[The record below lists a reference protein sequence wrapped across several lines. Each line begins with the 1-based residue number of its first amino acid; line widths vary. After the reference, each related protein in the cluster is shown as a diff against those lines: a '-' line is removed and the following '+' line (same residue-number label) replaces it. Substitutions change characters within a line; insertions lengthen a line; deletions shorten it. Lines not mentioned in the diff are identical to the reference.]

1 MVLKGYMKS
10 IAYLEIM
17 CHDLE
22 VGTVIA
28 AIIGKPKAKAGLI
41 SQGSPSTSLKAPA
54 HLSFF
59 QAALTYFLKWVLS
72 P

>member
-22 VGTVIA
+22 VGPA
-28 AIIGKPKAKAGLI
+28 AVIGKPKAKAGLI